1 MARTKLAVALALASA
16 IMSPGVN
23 ALGLGAIE
31 VKSALNQP
39 LDARIPLL
47 PADLSELETLTV
59 SLASAEA
66 FQRAGV
72 DRPFSLTRLKFT
84 VVRGDTPFVRVST
97 EQPVKEPFLDFLV
110 EADWASGR
118 LIREFT
124 LLLDPPVFGGPQTIA
139 PVAVTATPADSPVAP
154 QAAVPSSVLA
164 PVPAMEEVAPDIAE
178 VPASA
183 QGPAPAPAP
192 IVRSR
197 HRPVAARDTLWK
209 IAHEVRPD
217 DSVSINQVMVA
228 LLRANPNAFIA
239 GDMNRL
245 KRGSVLQV
253 PEASVVAAIDA
264 GQANREVR
272 THLQRWRER
281 AAAVAEAPRGRLQ
294 VVAPPERNVAQAD
307 DAGPELAAVDR
318 VSLQSLQQELQTYRE
333 SSISLQAENQDL
345 RAQVEGLKQDLARA
359 ERLLNLTVQQPVVG
373 AQQEEAAAS
382 ETAPPEA
389 AQKPAAESGELA
401 PAEPPAAA
409 EQQETPPKPKAAP
422 KPAPKP
428 TPVVPETRQPSFFDD
443 IRNLGMLG
451 GAATAVLG
459 LLYLMVRRRRA
470 ASQAAALA
478 PLPEAE
484 TEPDAAESTRSFA
497 EPAKAP
503 AAEAEPAAA
512 ELYDLPPEG
521 DALGEADVYLAY
533 GRYDQARELLDK
545 ALSSEP
551 ENVSLRLK
559 LLETLALLQD
569 EEGFAAHARLLRSQV
584 GGRDPAWRRAL
595 EMGRQFLPTDPLFT
609 DTPKV
614 ASAAPAASPAQ
625 ETALDFGIGFDLD
638 EPASAAVEPPVA
650 VAAAGDFS
658 LDFELPEP
666 KASLVGAEETEAE
679 FRVTGDESFQSND
692 FLGLSDAGSLETP
705 DFDLGDLKF
714 DSPAMADASDNVID
728 ISRPA
733 SAEGSRELD
742 EFDELDDLD
751 EAGVKLN
758 LARAYVDMGDSEGA
772 RSLID
777 EVLAEGSSRQRQEAE
792 ELLRQIG

>member
-1 MARTKLAVALALASA
+1 MARTKLAVALALAGA
-16 IMSPGVN
+16 IMSPSVN

-84 VVRGDTPFVRVST
+84 VVRGDAPFVRVFT

-124 LLLDPPVFGGPQTIA
+124 LLLDPPVFGGAQTVA
-139 PVAVTATPADSPVAP
+139 PVAVTATPAGSSAAAAP
-154 QAAVPSSVLA
+154 QAAVPSSALAPEPAVEEVAPGIAEA
-164 PVPAMEEVAPDIAE
+164 PVPAQDPV
-178 VPASA
+178 
-183 QGPAPAPAP
+183 PAPAP
-192 IVRSR
+192 VLRSEYG
-197 HRPVAARDTLWK
+197 PVAARDTLWK

-228 LLRANPNAFIA
+228 LLRANPSAFIA
-239 GDMNRL
+239 GDMNRV

-253 PEASVVAAIDA
+253 PEASVVAAIDP

-272 THLQRWRER
+272 TQLQRWRER
-281 AAAVAEAPRGRLQ
+281 AAATAAAAAPRGRLQ
-294 VVAPPERNVAQAD
+294 VVAPPEPNVAQRD
-307 DAGPELAAVDR
+307 DTGPELAAVDR

-333 SSISLQAENQDL
+333 SNVSLQAENEDL
-345 RAQVEGLKQDLARA
+345 RAQVEGLKQELARA
-359 ERLLNLTVQQPVVG
+359 ERLLNLSVQQPVVG
-373 AQQEEAAAS
+373 TQQEEAGSSESAS
-382 ETAPPEA
+382 AEA
-389 AQKPAAESGELA
+389 AQKPSLDSDKPAAESPVAVEQ
-401 PAEPPAAA
+401 PAA
-409 EQQETPPKPKAAP
+409 PPKPKAAP

-428 TPVVPETRQPSFFDD
+428 TPVVPEVRQPSFFDD
-443 IRNLGMLG
+443 TRNLSMLG
-451 GAATAVLG
+451 GAATALLG

-478 PLPEAE
+478 PLPEVE
-484 TEPDAAESTRSFA
+484 TEPDAVESSRSFA
-497 EPAKAP
+497 ESSPESAV
-503 AAEAEPAAA
+503 EAEPEVA
-512 ELYDLPPEG
+512 EVDDLPPDG
-521 DALGEADVYLAY
+521 DALSEADVYLAY

-559 LLETLALLQD
+559 LLETLALMQD

-584 GGRDPAWRRAL
+584 GDGDPAWRRAL
-595 EMGRQFLPTDPLFT
+595 EMGRQFLPTDPLFA

-614 ASAAPAASPAQ
+614 ASAAPVAAPAL
-625 ETALDFGIGFDLD
+625 ETALDFDIDSFDLD
-638 EPASAAVEPPVA
+638 EPTPAATA
-650 VAAAGDFS
+650 DDFS

-666 KASLVGAEETEAE
+666 SAELVAAEEPEAE
-679 FRVTGDESFQSND
+679 FRVTGDGSFQAND
-692 FLGLSDAGSLETP
+692 FLESGDAASPEPP

-714 DSPAMADASDNVID
+714 DSPAMADDSDNVLD
-728 ISRPA
+728 FSRPA
-733 SAEGSRELD
+733 SSEDVSEPD
-742 EFDELDDLD
+742 EFDELDNLD

-792 ELLRQIG
+792 ELLKQIA